1 MTWEEVD
8 RIIEQAKQAVISPV
22 LQARSI
28 ASNSRV
34 DPYYSFLR
42 RLALETKP
50 KGVFLE
56 IGCYYGVTAAYF
68 ADAVGYMT
76 HVYMGIDINPVPF
89 SDPYA
94 IFIQDD
100 ATKPEVADRVRM
112 AAEAHGGI
120 FAVFQDSS
128 HHYDDSV
135 KEWEL
140 YSSLV
145 RPGGI
150 WIADDILPA
159 FRRPNEVKGM
169 VDYWNELPGEKRLF
183 DDLHIGSRIGMVL
196 L

>member
-8 RIIEQAKQAVISPV
+8 YVIAQSSNAVTPHV

-34 DPYYSFLR
+34 DPYYSFLQ
-42 RLALETKP
+42 RLAAYTKP

-68 ADAVGYMT
+68 ADAKGYID
-76 HVYMGIDINPVPF
+76 HLYMGIDINPVPF
-89 SDPYA
+89 SDPGA
-94 IFIQDD
+94 LFIQGD
-100 ATKPEVADRVRM
+100 ATNPDIANRVRM
-112 AAEAHGGI
+112 AAEAYGGI

-128 HHYDDSV
+128 HVYADSV

-140 YSSLV
+140 YSPLV
-145 RPGGI
+145 RPGGL

-159 FRRPNEVKGM
+159 FRRPSEAKGM
-169 VDYWNELPGEKRLF
+169 VDYWDELPGDKRLF
-183 DDLHIGSRIGMVL
+183 DDLHVGSRIGMVRL
-196 L
+196 